1 MIFTERLQED
11 QSKSSQD
18 DLRKCLYVFCSNVC
32 NYILKDG
39 EIYLQDK
46 QCDKV
51 ELHNSKLQLMIA
63 TTTVLFY
70 FQ

>member
-39 EIYLQDK
+39 DIKLKYIYK
-46 QCDKV
+46 ISNV
-51 ELHNSKLQLMIA
+51 
-63 TTTVLFY
+63 TR
-70 FQ
+70 